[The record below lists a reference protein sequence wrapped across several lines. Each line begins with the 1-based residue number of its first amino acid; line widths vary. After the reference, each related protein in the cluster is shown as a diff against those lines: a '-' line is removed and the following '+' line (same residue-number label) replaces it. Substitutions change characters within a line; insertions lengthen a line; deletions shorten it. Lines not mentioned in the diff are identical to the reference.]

1 MIWKSG
7 CGSRQ
12 KWALLIVLQGGGGGG
27 CLGSKRH
34 CVLCSLHVGPQ
45 SQQWLPGQRPPRSE
59 PPSNTCSSRARAPGR
74 LLGLTLPGM
83 LRCDLMWSVY
93 INGVCD
99 LLALVHFVCI
109 TILGGCLSTAEL
121 CTPHGCLS
129 MIPIGFFS
137 RAMCINCKLTICL
150 CTSSTEI
157 MSHITYILYI
167 QCTVCRAVLN
177 CMVEQLWKHWWTRE
191 GDHVGRWFWL
201 GLGT

>member
-12 KWALLIVLQGGGGGG
+12 KWALLIVLQGGG

-109 TILGGCLSTAEL
+109 TIFGGCLSTAEL
-121 CTPHGCLS
+121 CTLHGCLL
-129 MIPIGFFS
+129 MIPIGCFFHVPC
-137 RAMCINCKLTICL
+137 ALTASWQYVSAPAPPRSCHI
-150 CTSSTEI
+150 
-157 MSHITYILYI
+157 SHIYCIFNVQY
-167 QCTVCRAVLN
+167 A
-177 CMVEQLWKHWWTRE
+177 
-191 GDHVGRWFWL
+191 
-201 GLGT
+201 GLC